1 MSSVKQMKGK
11 WLADPKVKKAYDT
24 MAPEF
29 AVAKVLIAARVKAGL
44 TQEQVA
50 KRMGT
55 TQSVI
60 ARLEA
65 GSSLPSMK
73 SLYRYA
79 EATGTKPAIK
89 LVAPV

>member
-1 MSSVKQMKGK
+1 MSSIRQMKGK
-11 WLADPKVKKAYDT
+11 WLTDPKVKKAYEAMT
-24 MAPEF
+24 PEY

-44 TQEQVA
+44 TQEEVA

-55 TQSVI
+55 TQSVV

-79 EATGTKPAIK
+79 EATGTKPTIQ
-89 LVAPV
+89 LVA